1 MEQQTRV
8 KKYAQ
13 LREMIAQDHEET
25 NFHDALAPFAKRL
38 SAVDEKFNVDPER
51 AAYKDYVPEHAKS
64 KAYQDLFDE
73 DSEDLITNDFLEQF
87 INEVKSYNVNEGTR
101 VAQETTEN
109 VLHTYMQQ
117 PKESK
122 DLSINQQNLKKEE
135 LSSNEYLPKEEEYPP
150 FEQDLSEEDDRL
162 VDEVLERI
170 ESNAILSSSNNK
182 RDDQEWVTQTQQLT
196 EAVETMGSSISSV
209 NEKIIATNRLVN
221 FLLAI
226 FILGLIIVSGYIVY
240 MILGFNGLL

>member
-38 SAVDEKFNVDPER
+38 SAVDDKFAVDTER
-51 AAYKDYVPEHAKS
+51 ASTKDYVPEHAKT
-64 KAYQDLFDE
+64 KAYQELFEE

-87 INEVKSYNVNEGTR
+87 INEVKNYNVNEGTR

-109 VLHTYMQQ
+109 VLHTYMNQ
-117 PKESK
+117 PKQEQHNDSK
-122 DLSINQQNLKKEE
+122 PQQHVKEDMIHANQRVQKQEE
-135 LSSNEYLPKEEEYPP
+135 ALIQEQTVEEEDP
-150 FEQDLSEEDDRL
+150 LI
-162 VDEVLERI
+162 DEVLKKI
-170 ESNAILSSSNNK
+170 EQDALEATNK
-182 RDDQEWVTQTQQLT
+182 QHHDEQEWFTQTQELSK
-196 EAVETMGSSISSV
+196 AVETMNHSISSV
-209 NEKIIATNRLVN
+209 NDKIIATNRLVN

-226 FILGLIIVSGYIVY
+226 FILGIIIVCGYLVY
-240 MILGFNGLL
+240 MILGLNGLL